1 VAETPE
7 ERKARRRRWWRELII
22 ILTVIVIVRAFV
34 LEVMLIP
41 TSSMERSLLAWDL
54 VVVSKLPYG
63 LRLPRVLLCIP
74 FIHNKIPF
82 TGIPSYLDWIVLP
95 YKRLPGWKTVQ
106 RGDIL
111 VFNYPA
117 DDVMPNDPILGPVE
131 IPNLKENYVK
141 RCVAIAGDTV
151 EVRAGNI
158 YINGKPAFEPRY
170 VQYRYYVRTKEP
182 LTERI
187 LLPFG
192 FRPEGSSNYN
202 WQRISNYE
210 AYLYAP
216 PLIIEAFQKTYA
228 SSIDTL
234 YRAVLPDTFRMP
246 QMYPQHPEAFPW
258 NLDHWGPFYLPRRGD
273 TITLSPQ
280 NLLLYRR
287 LIEGYEGHTINEVNG
302 QIYIDGEPRQSYT
315 FEMNY
320 YFVMGDNRYN
330 SLDGRFWGPVPEDH
344 IVGKPLGVF
353 LSIENFRARWDR
365 FLRAVQ

>member
-1 VAETPE
+1 MAETPE

-22 ILTVIVIVRAFV
+22 ILAVIVIVRAFV

-63 LRLPRVLLCIP
+63 LRLPRVILCIP

-158 YINGKPAFEPRY
+158 YLNGKPAFEPRY

-246 QMYPQHPEAFPW
+246 QMYPHHPEAFPW